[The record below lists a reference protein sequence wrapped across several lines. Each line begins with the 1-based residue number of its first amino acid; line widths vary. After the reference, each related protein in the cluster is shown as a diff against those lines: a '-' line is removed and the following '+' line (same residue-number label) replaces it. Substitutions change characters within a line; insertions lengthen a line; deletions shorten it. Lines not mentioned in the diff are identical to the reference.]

1 MADVI
6 IDERALDEA
15 SATVRVYL
23 SGLDGVLNDAIRK
36 IQASAGDWND
46 EDYENLLS
54 AISSFMADMESIKA
68 VGEEILSRLNAKI
81 EAIHRL
87 RNITI

>member
-6 IDERALDEA
+6 IDERALEET

-23 SGLDGVLNDAIRK
+23 SGLDSVLNDAIRK